1 MLFFWSWGYGRH
13 AVVRLRDKKRVNR
26 RVRVEC
32 GGGGGGAGDRRMV
45 VEWWCILEWLSGVE

>member
-32 GGGGGGAGDRRMV
+32 GGGGVV
-45 VEWWCILEWLSGVE
+45 VEWWCILEWSSGVE